1 MKKMFFAVFILLC
14 LVPSISMGITIDYS
28 LSSLGG
34 SSYRY
39 DYLITND
46 GSLGSG
52 VSVKLF
58 DIAFDTALYD
68 ELTLLIA
75 TPSSFNSDW
84 YEQILASAPGSPA
97 FYDVSVIAPNN
108 GIIDS
113 LGGFAVTFNWL
124 GTTAGPGAQA
134 FSVYDLDTFD
144 LLEEGMTR
152 PEGIQPVPEPGT
164 IVLLGAGLV
173 GLAVIKRRKK

>member
-1 MKKMFFAVFILLC
+1 MKKMFFAVVILLC
-14 LVPSISMGITIDYS
+14 LVPSISMGITIDYT

-39 DYLITND
+39 DYLVTND
-46 GSLGSG
+46 GSLGP
-52 VSVKLF
+52 VVNVKLF
-58 DIAFDTALYD
+58 DIAFDPALYD
-68 ELTLLIA
+68 ELSLSIS
-75 TPSSFNSDW
+75 TPASFNTDW
-84 YEQILASAPGSPA
+84 YQQILASAPGSSA
-97 FYDVSVIAPNN
+97 LYDVSAFGS
-108 GIIDS
+108 GISGS

-124 GTTAGPGAQA
+124 GTTAGPGTQA
-134 FSVYDLDTFD
+134 FTIYDVDTFD